1 MEKKEH
7 NQVNDVINLE
17 KSELYMAE
25 IYNIIDDKEKI
36 SQYEKKYKNR
46 LYYHILL
53 SLTHKSFNEKE
64 SKNLFEAIL
73 KHKKSL
79 DEILN
84 RDVGISVATL
94 DYLQNIKKLF
104 HYPTIVEESTS
115 DFLTD
120 STTKD
125 GLTNLYV
132 RDVLDIFLRKEIDN
146 AKRQNSYVSFMLI
159 DIDDFKKVNDTYG
172 HECGDV
178 VLSTFGKILEKS
190 IRDIDLVARYGGEEF
205 IAIIHFNL
213 DRELLMLLKRIKSI
227 VTENSFIYQDKKL
240 KITFSAGVTI
250 RNKYPTYDIALQKAD
265 SLLYKA
271 KDSGRNKI
279 LLDNGIE
286 I

>member
-159 DIDDFKKVNDTYG
+159 DIDDFKKVNDTYS
-172 HECGDV
+172 HQKGDE
-178 VLSTFGKILEKS
+178 VLEKIGKILNNSSRKM
-190 IRDIDLVARYGGEEF
+190 DFAARYGGEELCLVLPNTKSDKAYE
-205 IAIIHFNL
+205 IATRI
-213 DRELLMLLKRIKSI
+213 REKIKSFI
-227 VTENSFIYQDKKL
+227 FDDFFVTVSIGISQSDENINDEIKL
-240 KITFSAGVTI
+240 I
-250 RNKYPTYDIALQKAD
+250 RKAD
-265 SLLYKA
+265 KALYKA
-271 KDSGRNKI
+271 KE
-279 LLDNGIE
+279 NGKDQVVIF
-286 I
+286 

>member
-172 HECGDV
+172 HQKGDE
-178 VLSTFGKILEKS
+178 VLEKIGKILNNSSRKM
-190 IRDIDLVARYGGEEF
+190 DFAARYGGEELCLVLPNTKSDKAYE
-205 IAIIHFNL
+205 IATRI
-213 DRELLMLLKRIKSI
+213 REKIKSFI
-227 VTENSFIYQDKKL
+227 FDDFFVTVSTGISQSDENINDEIKL
-240 KITFSAGVTI
+240 I
-250 RNKYPTYDIALQKAD
+250 RKAD
-265 SLLYKA
+265 KALYKA
-271 KDSGRNKI
+271 KE
-279 LLDNGIE
+279 NGKDQVVIF
-286 I
+286 

>member
-172 HECGDV
+172 HQKGDE
-178 VLSTFGKILEKS
+178 VLEKIGKILNNSSRKM
-190 IRDIDLVARYGGEEF
+190 DFAARYGGEELCLVLPNTKSDKAYE
-205 IAIIHFNL
+205 IATRI
-213 DRELLMLLKRIKSI
+213 RAKIKSFI
-227 VTENSFIYQDKKL
+227 FDDFFVTVSIGISQSDENINDEIKL
-240 KITFSAGVTI
+240 I
-250 RNKYPTYDIALQKAD
+250 RKAD
-265 SLLYKA
+265 KALYKA
-271 KDSGRNKI
+271 KE
-279 LLDNGIE
+279 NGKDQVVIF
-286 I
+286 

>member
-17 KSELYMAE
+17 KSDLYMAE

-104 HYPTIVEESTS
+104 HCPTIVEESTS

-172 HECGDV
+172 HQKGDEV
-178 VLSTFGKILEKS
+178 LEKIGEILNNS
-190 IRDIDLVARYGGEEF
+190 SRKMDFAARYGGEELCLVLPNTKSDKAYE
-205 IAIIHFNL
+205 IATRI
-213 DRELLMLLKRIKSI
+213 REKIKSFI
-227 VTENSFIYQDKKL
+227 FDDFFVTVSIGISQSDENINDEIKL
-240 KITFSAGVTI
+240 I
-250 RNKYPTYDIALQKAD
+250 RKAD
-265 SLLYKA
+265 KALYKA
-271 KDSGRNKI
+271 KE
-279 LLDNGIE
+279 NGKDQVVIF
-286 I
+286 

>member
-1 MEKKEH
+1 M
-7 NQVNDVINLE
+7 
-17 KSELYMAE
+17 
-25 IYNIIDDKEKI
+25 
-36 SQYEKKYKNR
+36 
-46 LYYHILL
+46 
-53 SLTHKSFNEKE
+53 
-64 SKNLFEAIL
+64 
-73 KHKKSL
+73 

-172 HECGDV
+172 HQKGDEV
-178 VLSTFGKILEKS
+178 LEKIGEILNNS
-190 IRDIDLVARYGGEEF
+190 SRKMDFAARYGGEELCLVLPNTKSDKAYE
-205 IAIIHFNL
+205 IATRI
-213 DRELLMLLKRIKSI
+213 REKIKSFI
-227 VTENSFIYQDKKL
+227 FDDFFVTVSIGISQSDENINDEIKL
-240 KITFSAGVTI
+240 I
-250 RNKYPTYDIALQKAD
+250 RKAD
-265 SLLYKA
+265 KALYKA
-271 KDSGRNKI
+271 KE
-279 LLDNGIE
+279 NGKDQVVIF
-286 I
+286 

>member
-17 KSELYMAE
+17 KSDLYMAE

-172 HECGDV
+172 HQKGDEV
-178 VLSTFGKILEKS
+178 LEKIGEILNNS
-190 IRDIDLVARYGGEEF
+190 SRKMDFAARYGGEELCLVLPNTKSDKAYE
-205 IAIIHFNL
+205 IATRI
-213 DRELLMLLKRIKSI
+213 REKIKSFI
-227 VTENSFIYQDKKL
+227 FDDFFVTVSIGISQSDENINDEIKL
-240 KITFSAGVTI
+240 I
-250 RNKYPTYDIALQKAD
+250 RKAD
-265 SLLYKA
+265 KALYKA
-271 KDSGRNKI
+271 KE
-279 LLDNGIE
+279 NGKDQVVIF
-286 I
+286 

>member
-172 HECGDV
+172 HQKGDEV
-178 VLSTFGKILEKS
+178 LEKIGEILNNS
-190 IRDIDLVARYGGEEF
+190 SRKMDFAARYGGEELCLVLPNTKSDKAYE
-205 IAIIHFNL
+205 IATRI
-213 DRELLMLLKRIKSI
+213 REKIKSFI
-227 VTENSFIYQDKKL
+227 FDDFFVTVSIGISQSEENINNEIKL
-240 KITFSAGVTI
+240 I
-250 RNKYPTYDIALQKAD
+250 RKAD
-265 SLLYKA
+265 KALCKA
-271 KDSGRNKI
+271 KE
-279 LLDNGIE
+279 NGKDQVVIF
-286 I
+286 

>member
-172 HECGDV
+172 HQKGDEV
-178 VLSTFGKILEKS
+178 LEKIGEILNNS
-190 IRDIDLVARYGGEEF
+190 SRKMDFAARYGGEELCLVLPNTKSDKAYE
-205 IAIIHFNL
+205 IATRI
-213 DRELLMLLKRIKSI
+213 REKIKSFI
-227 VTENSFIYQDKKL
+227 FDDFFVTVSIGISQSDENINDEIKL
-240 KITFSAGVTI
+240 I
-250 RNKYPTYDIALQKAD
+250 RKAD
-265 SLLYKA
+265 KALYKA
-271 KDSGRNKI
+271 KE
-279 LLDNGIE
+279 NGKDQVVIF
-286 I
+286 

>member
-172 HECGDV
+172 HQKGDE
-178 VLSTFGKILEKS
+178 VLEKIGKILNNSSRKM
-190 IRDIDLVARYGGEEF
+190 DFAARYGGEELCLVLPNTKSDKAYEIATRIREKIKSF
-205 IAIIHFNL
+205 IFDDFFVTVSIAISQSDENIN
-213 DRELLMLLKRIKSI
+213 DEIK
-227 VTENSFIYQDKKL
+227 L
-240 KITFSAGVTI
+240 I
-250 RNKYPTYDIALQKAD
+250 RKAD
-265 SLLYKA
+265 KALYKA
-271 KDSGRNKI
+271 KE
-279 LLDNGIE
+279 NGKDQVVIF
-286 I
+286 

>member
-159 DIDDFKKVNDTYG
+159 DIDDFKKVNDTYV
-172 HECGDV
+172 HQKGDEV
-178 VLSTFGKILEKS
+178 LEKIGEILNNS
-190 IRDIDLVARYGGEEF
+190 SRKMDFAARYGGEELCLVLPNTKSDKAYE
-205 IAIIHFNL
+205 IATRI
-213 DRELLMLLKRIKSI
+213 REKIKSFI
-227 VTENSFIYQDKKL
+227 FDDFFVTVSIGISQSDENINDEIKL
-240 KITFSAGVTI
+240 I
-250 RNKYPTYDIALQKAD
+250 RKAD
-265 SLLYKA
+265 KALYKA
-271 KDSGRNKI
+271 KE
-279 LLDNGIE
+279 NGKDQVVIF
-286 I
+286 

>member
-172 HECGDV
+172 NKKGDE
-178 VLSTFGKILEKS
+178 VLEKIGKILNNSSRKM
-190 IRDIDLVARYGGEEF
+190 DFAARYGGEELCLVLPNTKSDKAYE
-205 IAIIHFNL
+205 IATRI
-213 DRELLMLLKRIKSI
+213 REKIKSFI
-227 VTENSFIYQDKKL
+227 FDDFFVTVSIGISQSDENINDEIKL
-240 KITFSAGVTI
+240 I
-250 RNKYPTYDIALQKAD
+250 RKAD
-265 SLLYKA
+265 KALYKA
-271 KDSGRNKI
+271 KE
-279 LLDNGIE
+279 NGKDQVVIF
-286 I
+286 

>member
-64 SKNLFEAIL
+64 PKNLFEAIL

-172 HECGDV
+172 HQKGDE
-178 VLSTFGKILEKS
+178 VLEKIGKILNNSSRKM
-190 IRDIDLVARYGGEEF
+190 DFAARYGGEELCLVLPNTKSDKAYE
-205 IAIIHFNL
+205 IATRI
-213 DRELLMLLKRIKSI
+213 REKIKSFI
-227 VTENSFIYQDKKL
+227 FDDFFVTVSIGISQSDENINDEIKL
-240 KITFSAGVTI
+240 I
-250 RNKYPTYDIALQKAD
+250 RKAD
-265 SLLYKA
+265 KALYKA
-271 KDSGRNKI
+271 KE
-279 LLDNGIE
+279 NGKDQVVIF
-286 I
+286 

>member
-1 MEKKEH
+1 MKRLVTIFSIMATLVLFVACGGPKPATGEQKPEGQTPTATTEAKKS
-7 NQVNDVINLE
+7 VAIVYSTGGKGD
-17 KSELYMAE
+17 
-25 IYNIIDDKEKI
+25 
-36 SQYEKKYKNR
+36 
-46 LYYHILL
+46 
-53 SLTHKSFNEKE
+53 KSFNEKE

-172 HECGDV
+172 HQKGDE
-178 VLSTFGKILEKS
+178 VLEKIGKILNNSSRKM
-190 IRDIDLVARYGGEEF
+190 DFAARYGGEELCLVLPNTKSDKAYE
-205 IAIIHFNL
+205 IATRI
-213 DRELLMLLKRIKSI
+213 REKIKSFI
-227 VTENSFIYQDKKL
+227 FDDFFVTVSIGISQSDENINDEIKL
-240 KITFSAGVTI
+240 I
-250 RNKYPTYDIALQKAD
+250 RKAD
-265 SLLYKA
+265 KALYKA
-271 KDSGRNKI
+271 KE
-279 LLDNGIE
+279 NGKDQVVIF
-286 I
+286 

>member
-146 AKRQNSYVSFMLI
+146 EKRQNSYVSFMLI

-172 HECGDV
+172 HQKGDE
-178 VLSTFGKILEKS
+178 VLEKIGKILNNSSRKM
-190 IRDIDLVARYGGEEF
+190 DFAARYGGEELCLVLPNTKSDKAYE
-205 IAIIHFNL
+205 IATRI
-213 DRELLMLLKRIKSI
+213 REKIKSFI
-227 VTENSFIYQDKKL
+227 FDDFFVTVSIGISQSDENINDEIKL
-240 KITFSAGVTI
+240 I
-250 RNKYPTYDIALQKAD
+250 RKAD
-265 SLLYKA
+265 KALYKA
-271 KDSGRNKI
+271 KE
-279 LLDNGIE
+279 NGKDQVVIF
-286 I
+286 

>member
-94 DYLQNIKKLF
+94 DYLQNIIKLF

-172 HECGDV
+172 HQKGDEV
-178 VLSTFGKILEKS
+178 LEKIGEILNNS
-190 IRDIDLVARYGGEEF
+190 SRKMDFAARYGGEELCLVLPNTKSDKAYE
-205 IAIIHFNL
+205 IATRI
-213 DRELLMLLKRIKSI
+213 REKIKSFI
-227 VTENSFIYQDKKL
+227 FDDFFVTVSIGISQSDENINDEIKL
-240 KITFSAGVTI
+240 I
-250 RNKYPTYDIALQKAD
+250 RKAD
-265 SLLYKA
+265 KALYKA
-271 KDSGRNKI
+271 KE
-279 LLDNGIE
+279 NGKDQVVIF
-286 I
+286 

>member
-172 HECGDV
+172 HQKGDE
-178 VLSTFGKILEKS
+178 VLEKIGKILNNSSRKM
-190 IRDIDLVARYGGEEF
+190 DFAARYGGEELCLVLPNTKSDKAYE
-205 IAIIHFNL
+205 IATRI
-213 DRELLMLLKRIKSI
+213 REKIKSFI
-227 VTENSFIYQDKKL
+227 FDDFFVTVSIGISQSDENLNDEIKL
-240 KITFSAGVTI
+240 I
-250 RNKYPTYDIALQKAD
+250 RKAD
-265 SLLYKA
+265 KALYKA
-271 KDSGRNKI
+271 KE
-279 LLDNGIE
+279 NGKDQVVIF
-286 I
+286 

>member
-172 HECGDV
+172 HQKGDE
-178 VLSTFGKILEKS
+178 VLEKIGKILNNSSRKM
-190 IRDIDLVARYGGEEF
+190 DFAARYGGEELCLVLPNTKSDKAYE
-205 IAIIHFNL
+205 IATRI
-213 DRELLMLLKRIKSI
+213 REKIKSFI
-227 VTENSFIYQDKKL
+227 FDDFFVTVSIGISQSDENINDEIKL
-240 KITFSAGVTI
+240 I
-250 RNKYPTYDIALQKAD
+250 RKAD
-265 SLLYKA
+265 KALYKA
-271 KDSGRNKI
+271 KE
-279 LLDNGIE
+279 NGKDQVVIF
-286 I
+286 

>member
-25 IYNIIDDKEKI
+25 IYNIIDDIEKI

-84 RDVGISVATL
+84 RDVGISVATI
-94 DYLQNIKKLF
+94 DYLQNIKKLL

-172 HECGDV
+172 HQKGDE
-178 VLSTFGKILEKS
+178 VLEKIGKILNNSSRKM
-190 IRDIDLVARYGGEEF
+190 DFAARYGGEELCLVLPNTKSDKAYE
-205 IAIIHFNL
+205 IATRI
-213 DRELLMLLKRIKSI
+213 REKIKSFI
-227 VTENSFIYQDKKL
+227 FDDFFVTVSIGISQSDENINDEIKL
-240 KITFSAGVTI
+240 I
-250 RNKYPTYDIALQKAD
+250 RKAD
-265 SLLYKA
+265 KALYKA
-271 KDSGRNKI
+271 KE
-279 LLDNGIE
+279 NGKDQVVIF
-286 I
+286 